1 MKKTLFM
8 QTFNLNCNLLFLS
21 TFGYLFTLISGVLK
35 SNIEFLGQLESMN
48 NILIYF
54 DKIREFTFIA
64 STFFTVLFLIS
75 ILMEIIFRIEQDNL
89 TNYFKSITATFQ
101 LRRFTSQNQQGEVQ
115 ENGSLLIPTFNPVN
129 RDFNRAANK
138 CIVEITKNGVFV
150 IIKIPQPQQAQKILK
165 DMESQLKEEIASRN
179 PDFYFSSP
187 RRIKNYL
194 WITGSKG

>member
-21 TFGYLFTLISGVLK
+21 TFGFLFTLISGALQ
-35 SNIEFLGQLESMN
+35 SNIEFLRQLESMN

-54 DKIREFTFIA
+54 DKIREFIFLG
-64 STFFTVLFLIS
+64 STFLTVLFLIS
-75 ILMEIIFRIEQDNL
+75 IFMVIISRIEQDKF
-89 TNYFKSITATFQ
+89 TNYFKSIIETFR
-101 LRRFTSQNQQGEVQ
+101 LRRFTGQSQQVETQ
-115 ENGSLLIPTFNPVN
+115 ENGSLLKTTLNPVN
-129 RDFNRAANK
+129 RDFNRAVNK

-150 IIKIPQPQQAQKILK
+150 VIKIPQPQQAQKILK

-194 WITGSKG
+194 WITGSKR